1 MRLLLHA
8 GMHRTGSTD
17 LQIFLER
24 NRAALAAAGVVYP
37 GERRDHQDLAWALFR
52 GDATG
57 DDVAALLARR
67 GGATTVLSGEDFFIH
82 RDLGW
87 LKAVRGRAE
96 VRVRIY
102 LRRQDE
108 WLNSW
113 YNQHVKWPFDRRKSR
128 MSPTRFLAAIDDFHW
143 LDFEATLA
151 RWADALGEEA
161 VEIAPVERGF
171 AAEGQV
177 ADVIGDFVARLGLDG
192 GGFERPATRHNDSMP
207 VHCLELARHMGLFE
221 MGPKARMRVNDAL
234 RKGLAHHATAA
245 RTVFSPDQRNAVLD
259 RFEAGNRAA
268 ARRFLGREALFL
280 APRPGPDEPW
290 WEMPESD
297 RETLLR
303 DWIQPVVRVLAE
315 DA

>member
-24 NRAALAAAGVVYP
+24 NRAALAAAGVGYP

-57 DDVAALLARR
+57 EDVAALLPRR
-67 GGATTVLSGEDFFIH
+67 GPETVVLSGEDFLVH

-87 LKAVRGRAE
+87 LKAVRRRAE

-102 LRRQDE
+102 LRRQDD

-113 YNQHVKWPFDRRKSR
+113 YNQHVKWPFHRSKSR
-128 MSPTRFLAAIDDFHW
+128 MSPAEFLAAIDDFHW
-143 LDFEATLA
+143 LDFETTLA

-177 ADVIGDFVARLGLDG
+177 EDVIGDFVARLGLEG
-192 GGFERPATRHNDSMP
+192 AELERPATRHNDSMP
-207 VHCLELARHMGLFE
+207 VHCLEIARHMGLFE

-234 RKGLAHHATAA
+234 RKGLAHHATEA
-245 RTVFSPDQRNAVLD
+245 RTVFSPAQRDAVLD

-290 WEMPESD
+290 WEMPETD

-303 DWIQPVVRVLAE
+303 DWIQPVVRALAE
-315 DA
+315 RE